1 MGCPYTSAATE
12 ELKATAKKRELN
24 VSEQPFKPASL
35 TKKTGGNFGSNF
47 GLVNYSG
54 KPKSEPFPMGARIEY
69 MPQGGRE
76 RKKKGDIEFEPPN
89 IMTRAMPKGGF
100 GVPLTTL
107 GVPASGGER
116 RTWLANSVY
125 FYAADP
131 YDSARIAAKEDKKKR
146 PGNVSE
152 EPFRPASLGSK
163 GGPGRWG
170 ASKVQGF
177 LHITH
182 IHAYIRPYIHAN
194 IHTYVH
200 TFKGGRH
207 PQVWRPM
214 QRVPSIC

>member
-69 MPQGGRE
+69 MPQGGRG
-76 RKKKGDIEFEPPN
+76 RKKKGDVEFEPPN

-107 GVPASGGER
+107 GVPSSGAER

-146 PGNVSE
+146 PGNISE

-170 ASKVQGF
+170 ASKV
-177 LHITH
+177 T
-182 IHAYIRPYIHAN
+182 YIHAL
-194 IHTYVH
+194 Y
-200 TFKGGRH
+200 
-207 PQVWRPM
+207 
-214 QRVPSIC
+214 PSRAHQMRKASYT